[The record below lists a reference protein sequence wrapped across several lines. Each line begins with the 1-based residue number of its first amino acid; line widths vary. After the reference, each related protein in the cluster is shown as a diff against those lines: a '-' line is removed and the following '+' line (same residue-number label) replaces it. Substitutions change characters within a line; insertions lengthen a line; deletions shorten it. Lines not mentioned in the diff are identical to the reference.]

1 MKTVKQSK
9 WWRKLTLRRKFLIS
23 YGILFLS
30 FIFIIL
36 LFFQKSL
43 ENNMQFYE
51 TFLTQSNRE
60 ISSSL
65 DVIFSNTSRIAKVHY
80 FDSSVRALLQDNS
93 VKSSSTRVAYQ
104 EKMIRFINTAIL
116 GNRFIVRGTFIS
128 PSGDSYSNI
137 STQSDSYNQM
147 LIDTANEQGLDDPEE
162 VYYTDIYD
170 CTINMA
176 RYRTITVI
184 RRIYYGRSYLG
195 IVGIDLDY
203 DRICTQLNSSYSD
216 STLGVVMLFNG
227 GSIIY
232 SSQISEGLDPHSIS
246 EEDRKALIALT
257 QQEELPQNAV
267 CSLNGQDYLI
277 AMERNQ
283 ETGWIIM
290 QAIPTQSF
298 QSLSMQNITIILL
311 YSLLLFLALAFF
323 SLYFLRRTTQPLV
336 LLDKAITETETE
348 PVPMLDVPVRARS
361 NDEISHLVTHY
372 NEMAQRINED
382 IQKNY
387 INELNRRQMQLKMLQ
402 FQINPHFIYNTLNII
417 SSIAEL
423 NEVPEIVAVSTSLS
437 EVLRYNVKGSDI
449 VTVAEEIAQ
458 VKNYMQ
464 ILFVRFPNRFLIDY
478 DISQEAADCTMLKFL
493 LQPLVENS
501 IQHAFTALR
510 PHDRLKISA
519 FVSGEDLYLSLWDDG
534 CGMIEE
540 QVQNLNT
547 ALHTENALETDAS
560 QVGIGLRNVNDRIRS
575 YYGRSYGITVESS
588 YGVYTRIEI
597 HLSRNAALSE
607 SSRSSTAKE
616 EPLS

>member
-1 MKTVKQSK
+1 M
-9 WWRKLTLRRKFLIS
+9 
-23 YGILFLS
+23 
-30 FIFIIL
+30 
-36 LFFQKSL
+36 
-43 ENNMQFYE
+43 
-51 TFLTQSNRE
+51 
-60 ISSSL
+60 
-65 DVIFSNTSRIAKVHY
+65 
-80 FDSSVRALLQDNS
+80 
-93 VKSSSTRVAYQ
+93 
-104 EKMIRFINTAIL
+104 EK
-116 GNRFIVRGTFIS
+116 
-128 PSGDSYSNI
+128 
-137 STQSDSYNQM
+137 
-147 LIDTANEQGLDDPEE
+147 
-162 VYYTDIYD
+162 
-170 CTINMA
+170 
-176 RYRTITVI
+176 
-184 RRIYYGRSYLG
+184 
-195 IVGIDLDY
+195 
-203 DRICTQLNSSYSD
+203 
-216 STLGVVMLFNG
+216 
-227 GSIIY
+227 
-232 SSQISEGLDPHSIS
+232 
-246 EEDRKALIALT
+246 
-257 QQEELPQNAV
+257 
-267 CSLNGQDYLI
+267 
-277 AMERNQ
+277 NQ

-298 QSLSMQNITIILL
+298 QSLSMQNITIILI

-575 YYGRSYGITVESS
+575 YYGSSYGITVESS